1 MKGLILKDLLIL
13 KKQAKIY
20 VIMIIF
26 FSINALATRNF
37 SFLAGMV
44 CMFCAMMPVT
54 ALSYDER
61 ANWDKYA
68 LSMPVSR
75 KDMILSKYLLGII
88 TTGIGLI
95 TLILFQITLFKV
107 TKENILI
114 TFIIFGISILFL
126 SVLLPIFFKF
136 GVEKGRIVMLLIFFT
151 PPLIGVGISKLGLP
165 GPGANDLKLLLY
177 SFPFIILI
185 TLGLSIYLSLRIYAK
200 KEL

>member
-20 VIMIIF
+20 LIMIVF
-26 FSINALATRNF
+26 FAINALATRNF

-88 TTGIGLI
+88 TTSIGLA

-107 TKENILI
+107 TKEDTLI
-114 TFIIFGISILFL
+114 TFIMFGISIIFL
-126 SVLLPIFFKF
+126 SILLPTLFRF
-136 GVEKGRIVMLLIFFT
+136 GVEKGRILMLLIFFIPT
-151 PPLIGVGISKLGLP
+151 LLGVGISKLGLP
-165 GPGANDLKLLLY
+165 EHRANDLKLLLY

-185 TLGLSIYLSLRIYAK
+185 ALGLSLYLSLRIYAK
-200 KEL
+200 KEF